1 MSPKIGLY
9 NHVFVETNVFGMS
22 KDSESDAKQLFR
34 NATVEAYTS
43 WEVPVPDKD
52 TNVINS

>member
-43 WEVPVPDKD
+43 WEVPVPDED